1 MFKYSDVFS
10 LPVLIGR
17 LFVLIF
23 ITLSSFFFCSV
34 FFVSLT
40 FRLLLL
46 GCAGVFN
53 LAPLAQLVEHLT
65 LNQGVRSSSLRWC
78 TMLGDLRNQIFFY
91 VQNTYRIWVPFYLNS
106 FHLFTGNITY
116 LFHTYFFMFLNCMTV
131 SIYSS

>member
-23 ITLSSFFFCSV
+23 ITLSSSFFYLV

-53 LAPLAQLVEHLT
+53 F
-65 LNQGVRSSSLRWC
+65 G
-78 TMLGDLRNQIFFY
+78 I
-91 VQNTYRIWVPFYLNS
+91 
-106 FHLFTGNITY
+106 
-116 LFHTYFFMFLNCMTV
+116 
-131 SIYSS
+131 